1 MSRPVASSHSA
12 AEASAEVEG
21 GGTLHLGLRALTL
34 SSALFATGAVAGK
47 VIGFVMLPI
56 LARSLSPDGLGR
68 LDVLLTIGNGLTTGL
83 LLGLDTAALRLFF
96 DQSDARS
103 TRRLL
108 ASWYGMALVISLTAA
123 AVLVGGSEWISR
135 TLFASLELQP
145 AVAAVGLAVVAGTA
159 QLVVLLTL
167 RAMGRAGWYVLLS
180 VGTLLV
186 YAVLAVFLLAV
197 WRADED
203 AVVGAWAV
211 ALLLSAL
218 CGTVLLRRQIVGR
231 PSWPAMKSLLR
242 LGLPLAPGVVMTLLS
257 EFLVRILL
265 LGSAGPYGVAYFA
278 VGNRFASVAALSL
291 VAFELAWIPRAY
303 ALGTRLDARHRI
315 STEATWIIALVS
327 TATLMIAAGSR
338 TVVPLLVG
346 VPYLAS
352 LPALGWGLVG
362 IVALALFVVASIPN
376 VVAKRTERVAVA
388 TGAAAVSSV
397 IGTAV
402 FAGPWGAE
410 GAAAAV
416 ALGQVAAL
424 FIVIALSRGLPIRFA
439 WGRLLGLGA
448 VTSVATLILVSDAP
462 LAVIVPAAVV
472 ASLVVA
478 SALPLRIAIRGIA
491 DTIAGGRGGRP
502 T

>member
-1 MSRPVASSHSA
+1 MSSPVPSSRVA
-12 AEASAEVEG
+12 AEAPAEVEARG
-21 GGTLHLGLRALTL
+21 ALPLSLRALTL

-47 VIGFVMLPI
+47 VIGFIMLPI

-83 LLGLDTAALRLFF
+83 LLGLDVAALRLYF
-96 DQSDARS
+96 DQPDAS
-103 TRRLL
+103 ATRRLL
-108 ASWYGMALVISLTAA
+108 ASWYGLALAISLTAA
-123 AVLVGGSEWISR
+123 VVLVGGSASISQS
-135 TLFASLELQP
+135 LFGSLELQP

-167 RAMGRAGWYVLLS
+167 RATGRAGWYVLLS
-180 VGTLLV
+180 VGTLLI
-186 YAVLAVFLLAV
+186 YAGLAVFLLAV

-211 ALLLSAL
+211 ALLISAV
-218 CGTVLLRRQIVGR
+218 CGTVLLRGQIVAR

-265 LGSAGPYGVAYFA
+265 LGAAGAYGVAYFA

-303 ALGTRLDARHRI
+303 ALGTRLDARQRI
-315 STEATWIIALVS
+315 STEATWIVALVS
-327 TATLMIAAGSR
+327 TAALMIAAGSR

-346 VPYLAS
+346 APYLAS

-388 TGAAAVSSV
+388 TGAAAVLSV
-397 IGTAV
+397 IGTAL

-424 FIVIALSRGLPIRFA
+424 LIVIALSRGLPIRFA
-439 WGRLLGLGA
+439 WGRLLALGT
-448 VTSVATLILVSDAP
+448 VTSGATLILVSDLP
-462 LAVIVPAAVV
+462 LAVVVLAAVL
-472 ASLVVA
+472 ASLVIA
-478 SALPLRIAIRGIA
+478 SSLPVRLAIRGVA
-491 DTIAGGRGGRP
+491 ETIAGARGGRRA
-502 T
+502 

>member
-12 AEASAEVEG
+12 AEAPAEVEG
-21 GGTLHLGLRALTL
+21 RGTLHLGLRALTL

-47 VIGFVMLPI
+47 VIGFIMLPI

-96 DQSDARS
+96 DQPDARA

-135 TLFASLELQP
+135 SLFATQELQP

-167 RAMGRAGWYVLLS
+167 RAMGRAGWYVVLS
-180 VGTLLV
+180 VGTLLA
-186 YAVLAVFLLAV
+186 YAVLAVVLLAL

-218 CGTVLLRRQIVGR
+218 SGTLLLRRQIVGR

-265 LGSAGPYGVAYFA
+265 LGAAGPYGVAYFA

-303 ALGTRLDARHRI
+303 ALGTRLDARQRI
-315 STEATWIIALVS
+315 STEATWIVALVS
-327 TATLMIAAGSR
+327 TGALMIAAGSR

-346 VPYLAS
+346 APYLAS

-362 IVALALFVVASIPN
+362 IIALALFVVASIPN

-388 TGAAAVSSV
+388 TGAAAVLSV
-397 IGTAV
+397 IGTAL

-410 GAAAAV
+410 GAAAAG
-416 ALGQVAAL
+416 ALGQGAAL
-424 FIVIALSRGLPIRFA
+424 LIVIALSRGLPIRFA
-439 WGRLLGLGA
+439 WGRLLALGA
-448 VTSVATLILVSDAP
+448 ITSGTTLILVSDLP
-462 LAVIVPAAVV
+462 VAVTVPAAVL
-472 ASLVVA
+472 ASLAIA
-478 SALPLRIAIRGIA
+478 SALPVRMAIRGVA
-491 DTIAGGRGGRP
+491 DAFAGARGGRNS
-502 T
+502 